1 MLPTRGDA
9 DQRTLLIAH
18 FLSKGKEKMCN
29 FSKGEDGAGIKGFV
43 GCPHRGSS
51 VTVFPYFPAT
61 REKGLTLWGTVE

>member
-29 FSKGEDGAGIKGFV
+29 
-43 GCPHRGSS
+43 
-51 VTVFPYFPAT
+51 
-61 REKGLTLWGTVE
+61 L